1 MCDVELQITLEQQL
15 LKGLTQTGM
24 AIALSYKTQNGA
36 TTVATVIA
44 ATAVHYPVAARTKTS
59 NILVH

>member
-1 MCDVELQITLEQQL
+1 MGRKRSKIDWSL
-15 LKGLTQTGM
+15 GLTQTGM